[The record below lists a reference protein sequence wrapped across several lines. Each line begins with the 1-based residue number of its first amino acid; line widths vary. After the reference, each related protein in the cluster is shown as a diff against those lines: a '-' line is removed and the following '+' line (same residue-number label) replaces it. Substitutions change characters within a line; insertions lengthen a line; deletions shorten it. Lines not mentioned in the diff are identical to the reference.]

1 MVVRLSGDFHP
12 TFTVVIESEDGTV
25 FVAEEP
31 VTMEEVD
38 VEEEAEEVV
47 EEEIADEEETAD
59 EA

>member
-1 MVVRLSGDFHP
+1 VVVRLSGEFHP

-25 FVAEEP
+25 FVAQEP

-38 VEEEAEEVV
+38 VEE
-47 EEEIADEEETAD
+47 DEEEAD